1 MPPATPRAAQAEIE
15 ATKYGLHSSTYN
27 GFGAADL
34 IDGPPQLGCQLT
46 KYRMAGD
53 VVSAASPHIGEVVS
67 LASQDNLQNGAA
79 FARATGR
86 AAHDLGERV
95 ASAAREAGAYGA
107 VVVPWR
113 RWRCVTTAGH
123 GFACPIGTSGS
134 GSSGSLA

>member
-15 ATKYGLHSSTYN
+15 VTKYGLHSSTYN

-67 LASQDNLQNGAA
+67 LTSQYDLQIGAGL
-79 FARATGR
+79 ARATGR
-86 AAHDLGERV
+86 AGHDLNERV
-95 ASAAREAGAYGA
+95 ASAARKAGAYGA
-107 VVVPWR
+107 AVIPWS

-123 GFACPIGTSGS
+123 GFAGPIGTS
-134 GSSGSLA
+134 SSGSTGSLA

>member
-1 MPPATPRAAQAEIE
+1 
-15 ATKYGLHSSTYN
+15 
-27 GFGAADL
+27 
-34 IDGPPQLGCQLT
+34 
-46 KYRMAGD
+46 MAGD

-67 LASQDNLQNGAA
+67 LTSQDDLRSGAGL
-79 FARATGR
+79 ARATGR

-107 VVVPWR
+107 VVIPWR